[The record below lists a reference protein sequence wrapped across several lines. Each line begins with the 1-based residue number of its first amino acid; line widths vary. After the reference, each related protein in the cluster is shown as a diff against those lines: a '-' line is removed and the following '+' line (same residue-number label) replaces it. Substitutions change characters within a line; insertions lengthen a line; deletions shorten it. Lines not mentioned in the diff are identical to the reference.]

1 MWDVFLCE
9 KEDHLSGNK
18 EIQSYFFLIFFP
30 VEKGRTDKLAQE
42 QWESE
47 LEGRTSWWSS
57 HEGKEIFF
65 AESHK
70 LYLNT

>member
-1 MWDVFLCE
+1 MFLCE

-47 LEGRTSWWSS
+47 LEGRTSW
-57 HEGKEIFF
+57 
-65 AESHK
+65 
-70 LYLNT
+70 